1 MRRGVPL
8 LQVEATIQ
16 AQMTN
21 ASQGAAAAKKLQA
34 TPFTVSNSAPPY
46 DLSATSPD
54 LVRLAS
60 L

>member
-1 MRRGVPL
+1 M
-8 LQVEATIQ
+8 QVEATIQ

-21 ASQGAAAAKKLQA
+21 TSQGAAAATTLQSM
-34 TPFTVSNSAPPY
+34 PFTVSNSAPPY